1 MRHSLRSDR
10 REVKVVTA
18 VAEHSDSRCVIQVR
32 DLRKSFGSHDVL
44 RGVSVDVHAAE
55 VVSVLG
61 RSGGGKSTLLRCLNL
76 LEVPTSGTIQVDGSD
91 IFRDRQLARGRA
103 LVQLRRRVG
112 MVFQA
117 FNLFPH
123 LTAVENVV
131 LPLIHGQKM
140 NESDAVRT
148 AMKFL
153 DRVGLSQKALELPDR
168 LSGGQQQ
175 RVAIARALALRP
187 LALLF
192 DEPTSA
198 LDPESTGDVLN
209 LMRELSQEGM
219 TMVVVTHEIG
229 FARDVSDIVL
239 FIDDGL
245 IVEQGPPGVV
255 LRAPK
260 QSRTREFLR
269 AVSQSGSHS
278 EVS

>member
-1 MRHSLRSDR
+1 MRPADARSD
-10 REVKVVTA
+10 
-18 VAEHSDSRCVIQVR
+18 VAISMIKPADSRCVIQVR
-32 DLRKSFGSHDVL
+32 DLRKSFGSHEVL
-44 RGVSVDVHAAE
+44 RGVSVDIHAGE

-76 LEVPTSGTIQVDGSD
+76 LEVPTLGTIEVDGAA
-91 IFRDRQLARGRA
+91 IFKDRQLARGHA

-131 LPLIHGQKM
+131 LPLIHGQRM
-140 NESDAVRT
+140 QEVEAVRT

-153 DRVGLSQKALELPDR
+153 DRVGLAPKALELPER

-209 LMRELSQEGM
+209 VMRELSEEGM

-229 FARDVSDIVL
+229 FARDVSDTVL

-245 IVEQGPPGVV
+245 IVEQGPPGTV

-269 AVSQSGSHS
+269 AVSQGGPHS

>member
-1 MRHSLRSDR
+1 MEDIPAPL
-10 REVKVVTA
+10 TNL
-18 VAEHSDSRCVIQVR
+18 DSKCVISVR
-32 DLRKSFGSHDVL
+32 DLRKSFGTHEVL
-44 RGVSVDVHAAE
+44 RGVSLDIHAGE

-76 LEVPTSGTIQVDGSD
+76 LEVPTLGTIEVEGRA
-91 IFRDRQLARGRA
+91 IFKDRQLARGGA

-131 LPLIHGQKM
+131 LPLIHGQRM
-140 NESDAVRT
+140 DEANAVRT
-148 AMKFL
+148 ALKFL
-153 DRVGLSQKALELPDR
+153 DRVGLAEKALELPER

-198 LDPESTGDVLN
+198 LDPESTGEVLKV
-209 LMRELSQEGM
+209 MRELSQEGM

-229 FARDVSDIVL
+229 FARDVSDVVL

-255 LRAPK
+255 LRAPR
-260 QSRTREFLR
+260 QPRTREFLR
-269 AVSQSGSHS
+269 AVSQTGPHS
-278 EVS
+278 EAS

>member
-1 MRHSLRSDR
+1 MIKSVDARYVIRVQSL
-10 REVKVVTA
+10 
-18 VAEHSDSRCVIQVR
+18 H
-32 DLRKSFGSHDVL
+32 KSFGNHEVL
-44 RGVSVDVHAAE
+44 RGVSLDIRVGE

-76 LEVPTSGTIQVDGSD
+76 LEVPTQGTIVVDGAE
-91 IFRDRQLARGRA
+91 IFKDRQIARGHA

-112 MVFQA
+112 MVFQS

-131 LPLIHGQKM
+131 LPLIHGQRM
-140 NESDAVRT
+140 HEADAVRT

-153 DRVGLSQKALELPDR
+153 DRVGLAQKALELPER

-198 LDPESTGDVLN
+198 LDPESTTDVLN
-209 LMRELSQEGM
+209 VMRELSQDGM

-229 FARDVSDIVL
+229 FARDVSDTVI
-239 FIDDGL
+239 FMDDGL
-245 IVEQGPPGVV
+245 VVEQGPPAAV

-260 QSRTREFLR
+260 QARTQEFLR
-269 AVSQSGSHS
+269 AVSQSGPHS

>member
-1 MRHSLRSDR
+1 MITP
-10 REVKVVTA
+10 V
-18 VAEHSDSRCVIQVR
+18 DSKCVIRVS
-32 DLRKSFGSHDVL
+32 DLRKSFGSHEVL
-44 RGVSVDVHAAE
+44 RGVSVDIHAGE
-55 VVSVLG
+55 VVSILG

-76 LEVPTSGTIQVDGSD
+76 LEVPTAGTIEVDGKT
-91 IFRDRQLARGRA
+91 IFKDRQLSRGHA

-131 LPLIHGQKM
+131 LPLIHGQRMK
-140 NESDAVRT
+140 EDDAVQT

-153 DRVGLSQKALELPDR
+153 DRVGLASKALELPER

-209 LMRELSQEGM
+209 VMRELSQEGM

-229 FARDVSDIVL
+229 FARDVSDNVL

-245 IVEQGPPGVV
+245 IVEQGSPGVV

-260 QSRTREFLR
+260 QNRTREFLR
-269 AVSQSGSHS
+269 AVSQSGSHA
-278 EVS
+278 EVC

>member
-1 MRHSLRSDR
+1 MTGASDPG
-10 REVKVVTA
+10 
-18 VAEHSDSRCVIQVR
+18 CVIRVR
-32 DLRKSFGSHDVL
+32 DLRKSFGDHQVL
-44 RGVSVDVHAAE
+44 RGVSLDIHAGE

-76 LEVPTSGTIQVDGSD
+76 LEVPSLGSIEIEGTT
-91 IFRDRQLARGRA
+91 IFRDRQLVRGHA

-112 MVFQA
+112 MVFQS

-131 LPLIHGQKM
+131 LPLIHGQ
-140 NESDAVRT
+140 NLQETDAVRT

-153 DRVGLSQKALELPDR
+153 DRVGLRQKALELPDR

-187 LALLF
+187 VALLF

-198 LDPESTGDVLN
+198 LDPESTGEVLN
-209 LMRELSQEGM
+209 VMRELSQEGM

-229 FARDVSDIVL
+229 FARDVSDTVL
-239 FIDDGL
+239 FIDEGL
-245 IVEQGPPGVV
+245 IVEQGQPGVV
-255 LRAPK
+255 LVTPQ

-269 AVSQSGSHS
+269 AVSQSGPHS

>member
-1 MRHSLRSDR
+1 M
-10 REVKVVTA
+10 KVVTG
-18 VAEHSDSRCVIQVR
+18 VAEHSDTRCVIQVR

-44 RGVSVDVHAAE
+44 RGVSVDVQAGE

-91 IFRDRQLARGRA
+91 IFKNGQLARGRA

-131 LPLIHGQKM
+131 LPLIHGQRMK
-140 NESDAVRT
+140 ESDAVRT

-153 DRVGLSQKALELPDR
+153 DRVGLAQKALELPDR

-229 FARDVSDIVL
+229 FARDVSDNVL

-245 IVEQGPPGVV
+245 IVEQGPPGIV
-255 LRAPK
+255 LRTPK

>member
-1 MRHSLRSDR
+1 MTTPIA
-10 REVKVVTA
+10 TA
-18 VAEHSDSRCVIQVR
+18 TIDSSNSKCAIRVR
-32 DLRKSFGSHDVL
+32 DLHKSFGSHEVL
-44 RGVSVDVHAAE
+44 RGVSLDIHAGE
-55 VVSVLG
+55 VVALLG
-61 RSGGGKSTLLRCLNL
+61 RSGGGKSTFLRCLNL
-76 LEVPTSGTIQVDGSD
+76 LEVPTLGTIEVDGSA
-91 IFRDRQLARGRA
+91 IFKDRQLARGHA

-131 LPLIHGQKM
+131 LPLLHGQKM
-140 NESDAVRT
+140 QEADAVRT

-153 DRVGLSQKALELPDR
+153 DRVGLTGKALELPER

-209 LMRELSQEGM
+209 VMRELSQEGM

-229 FARDVSDIVL
+229 FARDVSDNVL

-260 QSRTREFLR
+260 QARTREFLR
-269 AVSQSGSHS
+269 AVSQSGPHS

>member
-1 MRHSLRSDR
+1 MPHSLRTAER
-10 REVKVVTA
+10 RVDAA
-18 VAEHSDSRCVIQVR
+18 VIESADARCVIRVR
-32 DLRKSFGSHDVL
+32 DLHKSFGHHEVL
-44 RGVSVDVHAAE
+44 RGISIDIHGGE
-55 VVSVLG
+55 VVSILG

-76 LEVPTSGTIQVDGSD
+76 LELPTRGTIEVDD
-91 IFRDRQLARGRA
+91 VAIFKDRQVARGHA

-131 LPLIHGQKM
+131 LPLIHGQRM
-140 NESDAVRT
+140 QEADAVRT

-153 DRVGLSQKALELPDR
+153 DRVGLVQKALELPER

-187 LALLF
+187 LVLLF

-209 LMRELSQEGM
+209 VMRELSQDGM

-229 FARDVSDIVL
+229 FASDVSNTVL

-245 IVEQGPPGVV
+245 VVEQGPPSVV
-255 LRAPK
+255 LQAPR
-260 QSRTREFLR
+260 QMRTREFLR
-269 AVSQSGSHS
+269 TVTERGPQPEIS
-278 EVS
+278 